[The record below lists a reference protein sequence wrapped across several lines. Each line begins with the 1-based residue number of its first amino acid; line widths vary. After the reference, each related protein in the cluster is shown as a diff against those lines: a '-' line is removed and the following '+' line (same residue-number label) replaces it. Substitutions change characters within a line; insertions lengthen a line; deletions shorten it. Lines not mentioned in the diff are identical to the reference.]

1 MTIGV
6 DTVTDQFSGSQFIGD
21 DYLRPPNLA
30 GTTMARTVLSALAD
44 TRREAEGLNLRAV
57 GGNEW
62 A

>member
-1 MTIGV
+1 MMIGV
-6 DTVTDQFSGSQFIGD
+6 DTVTDQFAGLQSNGD
-21 DYLRPPNLA
+21 DYLRPPKLA